1 MLFSLM
7 SFFCTA
13 MAVMSSEGSV
23 ISADVLQPLV
33 NAITSQLTP
42 SSIVSIIAL
51 VIGAGIG
58 FVFLWWGI
66 RKVANVVITAF
77 QRGKLKL

>member
-7 SFFCTA
+7 CFFSTA